1 MHTGILIQ
9 AYEPI
14 RSASIEAMG
23 SVEKMIELKEKS
35 EVRVQELINS
45 GVATRNLPSNI
56 IPAYPTFHLL
66 IVTPDKAFAIQQ
78 QIGMHNISR
87 EVWELTQD
95 VGLVERY

>member
-9 AYEPI
+9 AHEPI
-14 RSASIEAMG
+14 RSASIEAIG
-23 SVEKMIELKEKS
+23 NVEKMMELKEKS

-66 IVTPDKAFAIQQ
+66 IVAPDKAFAIQQ
-78 QIGMHNISR
+78 RIGMYNISR

-95 VGLVERY
+95 VGLVEKY

>member
-45 GVATRNLPSNI
+45 GVASNI

>member
-9 AYEPI
+9 AHEPI
-14 RSASIEAMG
+14 RSASIEAIG
-23 SVEKMIELKEKS
+23 SVDKVMELKEQA
-35 EVRVQELINS
+35 EVRVQELISS

-78 QIGMHNISR
+78 RIGMHNISR
-87 EVWELTQD
+87 DAWELVQD
-95 VGLVERY
+95 VGLAEKY

>member
-9 AYEPI
+9 AHEPI

-23 SVEKMIELKEKS
+23 SVEKMMELKEKS

-78 QIGMHNISR
+78 QIGMHHTSR

>member
-9 AYEPI
+9 AHEPI

-45 GVATRNLPSNI
+45 GVASNI